1 MQTVAVIVA
10 ILLAAIGMLLVHRSK
25 VRHIWRGR
33 CPECQ
38 RIVYL
43 PLRLCPLCGASFERG
58 ENRTAIAL
66 GRVTVVRRKRALLRL
81 GVLLIVLACLSLL
94 VAWLLSVD
102 PSLLAS

>member
-10 ILLAAIGMLLVHRSK
+10 VLLAAIGMLLAQRS
-25 VRHIWRGR
+25 RFRQIWRGR

-43 PLRLCPLCGASFERG
+43 PLRLCPLCGASSERG

-66 GRVTVVRRKRALLRL
+66 ERVRVVRDKRALLRSGL
-81 GVLLIVLACLSLL
+81 LLIVLAC
-94 VAWLLSVD
+94 VCRHIRF
-102 PSLLAS
+102 ASR